1 MTEPPSPLTM
11 LFSRHTSAPGK
22 LVRSTATGF
31 FAAVRESGTGTEE
44 PISRTARGSAY

>member
-1 MTEPPSPLTM
+1 M
-11 LFSRHTSAPGK
+11 SAPVKAGAIYRDG
-22 LVRSTATGF
+22 V